1 MLTFKILS
9 GALKEIRKFLNSAP
23 SFSQLS
29 KELIRKNS
37 SIPGKV
43 TIKIKYCI
51 PLRKLQVIKIKR
63 TNTIQIK
70 LTISKTKILRMLIYS
85 SKKD

>member
-37 SIPGKV
+37 SILGKV

-70 LTISKTKILRMLIYS
+70 LIISKNKILRMSIYS
-85 SKKD
+85 FKKD